1 MSDMEGTAETAE
13 GYDSGITVASNV
25 FAFVTA
31 TTIMTTE
38 LHVISFSAAISSLF
52 VAVTQCWRWSCSTR
66 RRRRPPRSMFLP
78 LRSICSI
85 DPFRVNVYRFRKILN
100 NMNTQ
105 RLLAS
110 QITHGSLYSD
120 IVGRIRGTP
129 AAQHPLS
136 YRVSRRPTSHD
147 GRRGT

>member
-1 MSDMEGTAETAE
+1 MT
-13 GYDSGITVASNV
+13 SGITVASGV

-31 TTIMTTE
+31 TIIITTE
-38 LHVISFSAAISSLF
+38 LHVVSFSAAISSLF
-52 VAVTQCWRWSCSTR
+52 VTVAQCWRWSCSTR

-85 DPFRVNVYRFRKILN
+85 DPFRVDVYRLRKILN

-105 RLLAS
+105 HLSAT
-110 QITHGSLYSD
+110 QITHDSLCSD
-120 IVGRIRGTP
+120 IVDHIRGTR

-136 YRVSRRPTSHD
+136 CRVSQRPTSHD
-147 GRRGT
+147 GKRGT